1 MAATVTVSRIIL
13 ASASPRR
20 AALLAQIGIPFE
32 QLAVDVE
39 EAVRPGETAEEAAVR
54 LALEK
59 ADRAASQVKGAA
71 IVLAADTQVEVE
83 GRNLGKPADADDAAR
98 MLRLLAGRT
107 HRVVTGVAALR
118 LPDQAVRTAAECTLV
133 SFAPLTEEEIRAY
146 VATGEPMDKAGGYG
160 IQGWAGVFVTRIE
173 GCYFNVVGL
182 PLYRTVV
189 LLRELGWRP
198 PTSTW

>member
-1 MAATVTVSRIIL
+1 
-13 ASASPRR
+13 
-20 AALLAQIGIPFE
+20 
-32 QLAVDVE
+32 
-39 EAVRPGETAEEAAVR
+39 
-54 LALEK
+54 
-59 ADRAASQVKGAA
+59 
-71 IVLAADTQVEVE
+71 
-83 GRNLGKPADADDAAR
+83 

-118 LPDQAVRTAAECTLV
+118 LPDWAVRTAAECTLV

-160 IQGWAGVFVTRIE
+160 IQGRAGAFVTRIE

-189 LLRELGWRP
+189 LLSELGWRN
-198 PTSTW
+198 SLAAG

>member
-1 MAATVTVSRIIL
+1 M
-13 ASASPRR
+13 
-20 AALLAQIGIPFE
+20 
-32 QLAVDVE
+32 
-39 EAVRPGETAEEAAVR
+39 RPGETAEEAAVR

-59 ADRAASQVKGAA
+59 ASRAALQVEGAA
-71 IVLAADTQVEVE
+71 IVVAADTQVEVE
-83 GRNLGKPADADDAAR
+83 GRNLGKPADPEDAVR

-118 LPDQAVRTAAECTLV
+118 LPDRAVRTAAECTLV

-160 IQGWAGVFVTRIE
+160 IQGRAGAFVTRIE

-189 LLRELGWRP
+189 LLSELGWRN
-198 PTSTW
+198 SLAAG